1 MARLAKR
8 DQSEPTRKGA
18 VAARAFSLL
27 RAATDS
33 WRMDSSGLWS
43 YPAML
48 PATEHGSSL
57 WLMLVA
63 GTVPMPAKKR
73 TAIFRPKAA
82 VITKAAMTR
91 VVRYES
97 FRDGHDPFP
106 TVSWDKPIA
115 MFPHKSVGQMTAA
128 EFRRQEALLLA
139 MYPDASTEWKKT
151 GKLPNEFRELYLT
164 LLHPLFLPYLQHLAP
179 RFFRALGVDKSAA
192 TVAR

>member
-1 MARLAKR
+1 MARVVK
-8 DQSEPTRKGA
+8 QGESEPARKGA

-27 RAATDS
+27 RTATDS

-48 PATEHGSSL
+48 PSPRQDSSL

-63 GTVPMPAKKR
+63 GTMPMPAKKR
-73 TAIFRPKAA
+73 TALFRPKAA
-82 VITKAAMTR
+82 VITRPAMPR

-106 TVSWDKPIA
+106 SISWDKPIA

-128 EFRRQEALLLA
+128 EFRQQESSLLA
-139 MYPDASTEWKKT
+139 MYPDATNEWEKT

-164 LLHPLFLPYLQHLAP
+164 LLHPMFLPYLQYLAP
-179 RFFRALGVDKSAA
+179 RFFRSLGVHQ
-192 TVAR
+192 

>member
-8 DQSEPTRKGA
+8 DESEPTQKGA

-27 RAATDS
+27 RTTTDS

-63 GTVPMPAKKR
+63 GTVPMPAKQR
-73 TAIFRPKAA
+73 TAVFRPKAA

-97 FRDGHDPFP
+97 FREGHDPFP
-106 TVSWDKPIA
+106 SISWDKPIA
-115 MFPHKSVGQMTAA
+115 MFPHKSVGKMTVAN
-128 EFRRQEALLLA
+128 FRQKEASLLA
-139 MYPDASTEWKKT
+139 MYPDATVEWEKT
-151 GKLPNEFRELYLT
+151 GKLPNEFRELHLT
-164 LLHPLFLPYLQHLAP
+164 LLHPLFLPYLRHLAP